1 MTQSGVADRCAEL
14 TGVLWWEEMRSVK
27 SVEVWEERNAQQ
39 EGRWRCHGGQIQ
51 PVPSITHIPS
61 ALALVCHFVSIS
73 LLVHKRFL
81 RLKTIFKKYSVQ
93 VFRWLAYFTL
103 FMCVYMCRVALQ
115 VVFVPLFTTAVD
127 SKSVMKMR
135 LKCRLS
141 ADLSTQG
148 LKSIALTVFSKWKS
162 ALLSRDHLTALEMDK
177 DRVFLPWE
185 FLLSFYELHIPSQ
198 MCSGKV

>member
-1 MTQSGVADRCAEL
+1 MGFSFFLVFVVWLTWRAGEKNLGGQTREKRQSEMRRRRMTQSGVADRCAEL

-39 EGRWRCHGGQIQ
+39 EGRWKCHGGQIQ

-103 FMCVYMCRVALQ
+103 FMCVYVQSSPTGCICA
-115 VVFVPLFTTAVD
+115 
-127 SKSVMKMR
+127 SVHH
-135 LKCRLS
+135 S
-141 ADLSTQG
+141 
-148 LKSIALTVFSKWKS
+148 
-162 ALLSRDHLTALEMDK
+162 
-177 DRVFLPWE
+177 
-185 FLLSFYELHIPSQ
+185 
-198 MCSGKV
+198 SGF